1 MRFLDR
7 TPVIVAAW
15 TAAAILAVL
24 VGVVGIGLVGSGL
37 TSERAATVLDE
48 DDVERALG
56 SAPSASPTSPTSEE
70 SRAGGQ
76 TFTTRGG
83 TVVADCTRII
93 SMAPA
98 QGFTVHDRDQ
108 REGEFRNGHDRIE
121 VELRCVNGAPQ
132 LEITRDD

>member
-7 TPVIVAAW
+7 PALIVAGW

-37 TSERAATVLDE
+37 TSDRAATVLDE
-48 DDVERALG
+48 DDVVRALG
-56 SAPSASPTSPTSEE
+56 SAPTPSSGSTRSAAPAT
-70 SRAGGQ
+70 GGQ

-83 TVVADCTRII
+83 TVVADCAGII

-98 QGFTVHDRDQ
+98 QGFTVHDQDA
-108 REGEFRNGHDRIE
+108 REGEFRHGRDRIE
-121 VELRCVNGAPQ
+121 VEVRCENGTPR
-132 LEITRDD
+132 LDVTNDD

>member
-15 TAAAILAVL
+15 AAAAILAVL

-56 SAPSASPTSPTSEE
+56 SAPATNPTSRKSGQ
-70 SRAGGQ
+70 SRAEGQ

-83 TVVADCTRII
+83 TVVADCDRII

-98 QGFTVHDRDQ
+98 QGFSIHDRDQ

-121 VELRCVNGAPQ
+121 VELHCVNGAPQ
-132 LEITRDD
+132 LEVTKDD